1 MTNSCQTHK
10 ISGMAFI
17 NERDKEI
24 NCKIVYY
31 GPPRCGKSTSIRQ
44 IYNSVKKETKGE
56 LISITSDDDKTLY
69 FDFVPITLGKVKDY
83 TIRLHLYTVP
93 GEVAYEANRKIIS
106 KGVDG
111 VVFVADSELENIE
124 KNLASIAELK
134 DILAREGQDLI
145 KVPLVIQYNKR
156 DLPNA
161 APLKELKN
169 LINKFGA
176 PDFETVATE
185 GKNVFDAFKTIATK
199 VLKDLKR

>member
-1 MTNSCQTHK
+1 LTNSCQTHK

>member
-1 MTNSCQTHK
+1 
-10 ISGMAFI
+10 MAFI

>member
-1 MTNSCQTHK
+1 
-10 ISGMAFI
+10 MAFI

-31 GPPRCGKSTSIRQ
+31 GPPRCGKSTSIRH
-44 IYNSVKKETKGE
+44 IYNHIGKDTKGE
-56 LISITSDDDKTLY
+56 LISITSDDDRTLY
-69 FDFVPITLGKVKDY
+69 FDFVPITVGKIKDY

-111 VVFVADSELENIE
+111 VVFVVDSQLENIE
-124 KNLASIAELK
+124 KNIASLAELK
-134 DILAREGQDLI
+134 NILDREGIDLDS
-145 KVPLVIQYNKR
+145 VPFVIQYNKR

-161 APLKELKN
+161 APVKELKH
-169 LINKFGA
+169 LINKFDA

-185 GKNVFDAFKTIATK
+185 GTNTFDAFRTIATR
-199 VLKDLKR
+199 VLKDLKKAYQ